1 MDEQS
6 TSDFPHLLL
15 FRDTSPL
22 RGILDGREL
31 PVWLLIHPRVSL
43 VRGMGKKE
51 KWEER
56 GNGRV
61 RLLAT

>member
-15 FRDTSPL
+15 IRDTSPL
-22 RGILDGREL
+22 RGIRDGREL
-31 PVWLLIHPRVSL
+31 PIWLLIDPRVSL
-43 VRGMGKKE
+43 LRGMRKKE
-51 KWEER
+51 KWEGR